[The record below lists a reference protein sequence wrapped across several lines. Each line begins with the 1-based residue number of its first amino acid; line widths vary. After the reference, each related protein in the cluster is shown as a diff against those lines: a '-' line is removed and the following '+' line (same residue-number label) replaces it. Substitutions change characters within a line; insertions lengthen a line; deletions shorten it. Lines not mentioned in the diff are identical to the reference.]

1 MACTITKGRLVDCK
15 DQLGGLKKVFF
26 LNNYASDFISAAT
39 LDGTNAN
46 EIDTIG
52 ATRGLLQYDLRQ
64 DLSSFTVNVQGDPLT
79 GTFLYEQTLSVV
91 LQKITVVDAA
101 QIELL
106 SKNRPQIAVLDNN
119 NNVFVF
125 GAEEGCYLTGGTITS
140 GATRTELT
148 GVTLNF
154 VANENKPY
162 YMIAATSGD
171 PSADKFPFDSLSDAS
186 TNISITA
193 GT

>member
-26 LNNYASDFISAAT
+26 LNDYASDFISAAT

-52 ATRGLLQYDLRQ
+52 ATRGFLQYDLRQ

-101 QIELL
+101 QIECCLRTAHRL
-106 SKNRPQIAVLDNN
+106 RSW
-119 NNVFVF
+119 
-125 GAEEGCYLTGGTITS
+125 TTMTTS
-140 GATRTELT
+140 SSSEPKRDAT
-148 GVTLNF
+148 
-154 VANENKPY
+154 
-162 YMIAATSGD
+162 
-171 PSADKFPFDSLSDAS
+171 
-186 TNISITA
+186 
-193 GT
+193 